1 MPHSS
6 ASHSF
11 NQSKLIDLRNLR
23 AKVRRITTSRQRD
36 FLTYISEPLIATYIN
51 MHAYTYT
58 HTQIRNTCV
67 CIICVCCVCVPTSPS
82 LFNAY

>member
-23 AKVRRITTSRQRD
+23 AKVRRTTTSRQRD

-58 HTQIRNTCV
+58 NTQHVCVYNMRVLCV
-67 CIICVCCVCVPTSPS
+67 CSNITFP
-82 LFNAY
+82 F